1 MGCRWGFRLVLPNSD
16 GMIDRSYRFFFNF
29 LRELDDQMKL
39 LRNLLT
45 VLVLLA
51 TLGVGVLFALQN
63 EIPIPLDLLV
73 YTFEPRSLAL
83 WILLA
88 FALGGLLGM
97 LVSSVILVRTRAA
110 LGSCKR
116 QLEKAQV
123 EVRKL
128 RDESSAARGS

>member
-97 LVSSVILVRTRAA
+97 LVSSVILVRTRAS

-128 RDESSAARGS
+128 RDEPSAARGS